1 MRILLDTHAFLW
13 WVWDAPELSTKV
25 RKIIANPENECLL
38 SLASS
43 WEIAIK
49 VSLGKLT
56 LTGSVERFIP
66 EQLSVNGFRQLGVEF
81 RHVARVATLP
91 FHHRDPFDRLLLA
104 QALEEKL
111 TIISADAVF
120 QEYAVNR
127 IW

>member
-1 MRILLDTHAFLW
+1 M
-13 WVWDAPELSTKV
+13 

>member
-1 MRILLDTHAFLW
+1 M
-13 WVWDAPELSTKV
+13 

-66 EQLSVNGFRQLGVEF
+66 EQLSVNGFRQFGVEF

-111 TIISADAVF
+111 TIIFADAVF